1 MTLSFKNRII
11 KNLEIDGVDHRDYPD
26 YCDAYFSHAEY
37 ENGTWLTESELE
49 ELRDVHGDV
58 LHEMAFEST
67 VEAAEFAHDLAMDR

>member
-49 ELRDVHGDV
+49 ELRDLHGDV
-58 LHEMAFEST
+58 LHEMAFDEMI
-67 VEAAEFAHDLAMDR
+67 EAAEFARDLAMDR

>member
-1 MTLSFKNRII
+1 MLLFKNRIV

-49 ELRDVHGDV
+49 ELRDVHGAV
-58 LHEMAFEST
+58 LHEMAFDCT
-67 VEAAEFAHDLAMDR
+67 IAAAEFAHDLATDR